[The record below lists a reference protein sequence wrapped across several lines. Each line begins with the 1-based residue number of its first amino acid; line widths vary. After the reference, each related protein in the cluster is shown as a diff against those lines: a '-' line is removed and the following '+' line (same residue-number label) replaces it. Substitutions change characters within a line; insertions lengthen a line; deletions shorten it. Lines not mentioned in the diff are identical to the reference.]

1 MDLNRRSILRIS
13 GLLLILTGC
22 FISLPMLVAV
32 HFQEY
37 DCAIAFFYVL
47 AGCIAAGTFFRV
59 FIPRSPEPLRKRDG
73 LIIVTLTWLIMSF
86 VGALPFTIQ
95 GCIPNYIDAFFETCS
110 GFSTTGS
117 SILTNVEA
125 MPLSMLFWRSFTHW
139 IGGMGIIVL
148 AAAIF
153 PILGIGGQMIA
164 SNESPGPV
172 FEKTTSKIRDMAR
185 NLYVTYIIFTVLE
198 TLLLMIG
205 GLSLYDA
212 LVQTF
217 GTVGTG
223 GFSNYADSIAH
234 FGSAYVEWIIIIF
247 MVLSGANFNLY
258 YIAVKNGPGI
268 FRRNTE
274 FRLYIYIIV
283 IFSVLIAL
291 YLRLG
296 GTVGNFG
303 TALRDAVFQ
312 VSSIITTTG
321 FASTNYGTW
330 PTFCVMMLFLLF
342 FVGGC
347 SSSTGGG
354 IKVSRVLVML
364 KLVKRNL
371 AMSLHPNVMYSIKVD
386 GRIVSRDI
394 IQEIASFLFMY
405 AVTFLFAALLISVDG
420 FDMTTNITAAAT
432 CIGNIGPGFG
442 EVGPAGN
449 FAAFSPFSKIV
460 LSLLMLAGRLELFT
474 FFMLVSPKFWNPY
487 R

>member
-1 MDLNRRSILRIS
+1 MDLNTRAILRVG
-13 GLLLILTGC
+13 GLLLILTG
-22 FISLPMLVAV
+22 AV
-32 HFQEY
+32 LAVPTLTAVYYQEY
-37 DCAIAFFYVL
+37 DCATAFFYVL
-47 AGCIAAGTFFRV
+47 AGCFAAGTFFRV
-59 FIPRSPEPLRKRDG
+59 FVQHSTEPLRKRDG
-73 LIIVTLTWLIMSF
+73 FLIVAMAWLIMSL

-95 GCIPNYIDAFFETCS
+95 GCIPDYIDAFFETCS

-117 SILTNVEA
+117 SILTDVEA
-125 MPLSMLFWRSFTHW
+125 MPQSMLFWRSLTHW

-148 AAAIF
+148 AAAVF
-153 PILGIGGQMIA
+153 PMLGIGGQMIA

-172 FEKTTSKIRDMAR
+172 FEKTTSKMQDMAR
-185 NLYVTYIIFTVLE
+185 NLYVTYIIFTVVE
-198 TLLLMIG
+198 TLLLMFG
-205 GLSLYDA
+205 GMSLFDA

-234 FGSAYVEWIIIIF
+234 FNSPYIEWVIAIF
-247 MVLSGANFNLY
+247 MILSGANFNLY
-258 YIAVKNGPGI
+258 YIAFRNGPGI
-268 FRRNTE
+268 FRKNTE
-274 FRLYIYIIV
+274 FKLYIAIIAL
-283 IFSVLIAL
+283 FSILIAL
-291 YLRLG
+291 YLRLDG
-296 GTVGNFG
+296 VVHNFG
-303 TALRDAVFQ
+303 TAIRDAVFQ

-321 FASTNYGTW
+321 FASTDFGKW
-330 PTFCVMMLFLLF
+330 PTFCVMMLFVLF

-364 KLVKRNL
+364 KLVKRNVF
-371 AMSLHPNVMYSIKVD
+371 MVLHPNVMYNIKVD

-405 AVTFLFAALLISVDG
+405 ATTFLCAALLISVDG

-442 EVGPAGN
+442 DVGPAGN
-449 FAAFSPFSKIV
+449 FSAFSPFSKTV

-474 FFMLVSPKFWNPY
+474 FLMLLSPRFWNPY